1 MQKQSTPV
9 DGNCAELL
17 AWRRHIMNND
27 GVKILG
33 RKWFGVYF
41 FTLFIN
47 ICMDG
52 GCSRQ
57 TIIDSSVSFRR
68 HSGNRVDFHHLV
80 NMYLIFILFHI
91 SIFFFPIV
99 VRAVW
104 HRSVVMRWKVHE
116 HISALKAWYGLSELW
131 LIWRMWWYWLPPLAF
146 VCLSIRRH
154 VHIQFTNCTWNE
166 RCAAVYT
173 VDEIALKFKHYISTL
188 IRSVLFFN
196 QFQQLHFTSE
206 LSCAPCVHAAM
217 RSPEECAR
225 CRDINNNSLE
235 CFQSY
240 CGIVCAHRCIHLRY
254 TSPDRIIEK
263 LLTN

>member
-91 SIFFFPIV
+91 SIFFFSYRCKGGLASV
-99 VRAVW
+99 RSDAMESAWAHFRAESLVRAEWVVTDMADVVILVAAIGFRLPINPSTCAYSIYKLHLKW
-104 HRSVVMRWKVHE
+104 TMRRRIHRRRDCFEIQTLYLYVNSIRFIFQSISTAPLHIGTLVRSVRPCSHAEPRGVRT
-116 HISALKAWYGLSELW
+116 
-131 LIWRMWWYWLPPLAF
+131 LP
-146 VCLSIRRH
+146 
-154 VHIQFTNCTWNE
+154 
-166 RCAAVYT
+166 
-173 VDEIALKFKHYISTL
+173 
-188 IRSVLFFN
+188 
-196 QFQQLHFTSE
+196 
-206 LSCAPCVHAAM
+206 
-217 RSPEECAR
+217 
-225 CRDINNNSLE
+225 
-235 CFQSY
+235 
-240 CGIVCAHRCIHLRY
+240 RY
-254 TSPDRIIEK
+254 Q
-263 LLTN
+263 